1 MGTVST
7 IDPAPEAINLK
18 PGIVQ
23 AVDVVEARKASIG
36 DGAEVRRLLPQ
47 RTLRTIGAWCFL
59 DHYGPDEV
67 SRGPG
72 MRVPPHPHIG
82 LQTVSWLFQGLVLHR
97 DSLGSRQLIRP
108 GELNL
113 MTAGRG
119 IAHSEESAAG
129 RPPVLHGLQLWI
141 ALPGAE
147 RHGEPRFAHHADLPV
162 VRDGAANVT
171 VAIGE
176 YRGERSPAE
185 VFSPLAGYEVA
196 VPGGDDF
203 VLPVREDFE
212 YGVVAVDGSAVVGGA
227 LIAPGLLAHLPAG
240 LSEINLSPAGGRR
253 LARFF
258 VIGGVPFG
266 EPLLMWWNFVARN
279 GEEITRA
286 REDWVAGPQ
295 AGLRH
300 ETGIS
305 VRQDALDP
313 GFHAVGRGLGRMP
326 GHAPSPFGSLGRLL
340 AGDRL
345 VGRRDQRGGVGEDSL
360 LRAEQAGRRGGQRD
374 GLRRPRVA
382 RGRAGEPQGGGKVAA
397 GAAAERADVRLADA
411 EPPLDDADQRRVVEH
426 IRAHPAARGPRRDD
440 DGRDAEAEP
449 DRLTAHVLPARPAG
463 RDRRGHVVEQPV
475 VLVVG
480 QDEQGL
486 VPQVLVGRDRVQLAG
501 DVLRA
506 SGREEGRVL
515 GLRGGCDQ
523 PGHLRQPTRPGIRLE
538 PARRALPHPSLPQR

>member
-1 MGTVST
+1 MGTVSN

-113 MTAGRG
+113 MTAGGG

-141 ALPGAE
+141 ALPEAE

-196 VPGGDDF
+196 VPGGDDL

-286 REDWVAGPQ
+286 REDWVAGRFP
-295 AGLRH
+295 
-300 ETGIS
+300 E
-305 VRQDALDP
+305 VRGYP
-313 GFHAVGRGLGRMP
+313 GSPLA
-326 GHAPSPFGSLGRLL
+326 APPLPPVPL
-340 AGDRL
+340 
-345 VGRRDQRGGVGEDSL
+345 
-360 LRAEQAGRRGGQRD
+360 
-374 GLRRPRVA
+374 RPR
-382 RGRAGEPQGGGKVAA
+382 
-397 GAAAERADVRLADA
+397 
-411 EPPLDDADQRRVVEH
+411 
-426 IRAHPAARGPRRDD
+426 
-440 DGRDAEAEP
+440 
-449 DRLTAHVLPARPAG
+449 
-463 RDRRGHVVEQPV
+463 
-475 VLVVG
+475 
-480 QDEQGL
+480 
-486 VPQVLVGRDRVQLAG
+486 
-501 DVLRA
+501 
-506 SGREEGRVL
+506 
-515 GLRGGCDQ
+515 
-523 PGHLRQPTRPGIRLE
+523 
-538 PARRALPHPSLPQR
+538 